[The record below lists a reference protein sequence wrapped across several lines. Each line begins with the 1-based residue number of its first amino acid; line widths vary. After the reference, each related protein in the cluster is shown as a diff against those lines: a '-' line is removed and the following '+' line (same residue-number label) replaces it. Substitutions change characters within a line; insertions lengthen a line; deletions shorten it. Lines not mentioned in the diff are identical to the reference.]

1 MQDVASPSTTTA
13 AGITTLAAPAG
24 ALVLGSL
31 DNDDRDESDRD
42 SLSTTQSSYSTITSS
57 LSAAFG
63 ASSQRN
69 PLLAVNLHNNNNT
82 TQPVPAAPTTQ
93 QQVGIHYI

>member
-1 MQDVASPSTTTA
+1 MHLQDVASPSTPSA
-13 AGITTLAAPAG
+13 PGVTTLTAPAG

-31 DNDDRDESDRD
+31 SNDDRDESDRD

-63 ASSQRN
+63 ASSQR
-69 PLLAVNLHNNNNT
+69 
-82 TQPVPAAPTTQ
+82 
-93 QQVGIHYI
+93 

>member
-1 MQDVASPSTTTA
+1 VASPSTTTA
-13 AGITTLAAPAG
+13 PGITTLAVPVG

-31 DNDDRDESDRD
+31 SNDDRDESDRD
-42 SLSTTQSSYSTITSS
+42 SMSTTQSSYSTITSS

-69 PLLAVNLHNNNNT
+69 PLLAVNLHNST
-82 TQPVPAAPTTQ
+82 GPQPVPAASTIQQ
-93 QQVGIHYI
+93 QQV